1 MPMLVTKNMRNREMY
16 NMQQYKID
24 KIEENVEGN
33 LEFTLNGQAF
43 SHSEFRESSIPAFC
57 VTVYRYQ
64 GSTITEPYNI
74 YDAEKMNKKQLYTSL
89 TRTTKLDHIHLMVNS
104 YLNDDYECDYY
115 SEKYGDCLLNKQ
127 SVPKQ
132 TVKIEYKHQA
142 QIETE
147 NQLRDRLRQ
156 KFGDELKIKDDPMNK
171 LLYYDAK
178 TDGKRC
184 KTMARYTKQSKEEV
198 MSKITKKQ
206 QQLIGEL
213 TIQWE

>member
-1 MPMLVTKNMRNREMY
+1 MNRVEAEYIRYY
-16 NMQQYKID
+16 N
-24 KIEENVEGN
+24 
-33 LEFTLNGQAF
+33 
-43 SHSEFRESSIPAFC
+43 
-57 VTVYRYQ
+57 
-64 GSTITEPYNI
+64 
-74 YDAEKMNKKQLYTSL
+74 
-89 TRTTKLDHIHLMVNS
+89 
-104 YLNDDYECDYY
+104 
-115 SEKYGDCLLNKQ
+115 EKYGDRLLNKQ

-156 KFGDELKIKDDPMNK
+156 KFGDKLKIKVDPMNK

-178 TDGKRC
+178 IDGKRY
-184 KTMARYTKQSKEEV
+184 KTMARYTKQSKEEA
-198 MSKITKKQ
+198 MLKITKKQ